1 MNGISKIGV
10 FALSDVGVRDFDDLE
25 IIGAYD
31 IGDWDVAVQVFVR
44 SVGDSLAFH
53 CRDTRRQLSRFS

>member
-1 MNGISKIGV
+1 MSVKSGF
-10 FALSDVGVRDFDDLE
+10 FALSDVDVRDIDDLE

-31 IGDWDVAVQVFVR
+31 VGDWDVAVQVFVR

-53 CRDTRRQLSRFS
+53 FRDTRRQLSRFS